1 MTEKEAI
8 QMLGRMID
16 PDPWEDYGLSDKAK
30 QALQMGVDALENQI
44 PRKPKYKA
52 EDRFVKNHFAEYSY
66 CPTCEK
72 EVVAGDM
79 FCVMCGQRICWQEDE
94 T

>member
-1 MTEKEAI
+1 MTAEEAI
-8 QMLGRMID
+8 ERINEHIAIHQYNEPHAIRIL
-16 PDPWEDYGLSDKAK
+16 E
-30 QALQMGVDALENQI
+30 ALQMGIDALEKQI

-79 FCVMCGQRICWQEDE
+79 FCVMCGQRICWQEEE

>member
-1 MTEKEAI
+1 MTNTETDCIQNAI
-8 QMLGRMID
+8 RHIQTAVD
-16 PDPWEDYGLSDKAK
+16 VDPWATEIA
-30 QALQMGVDALENQI
+30 VDALEKQI
-44 PRKPKYKA
+44 PKKPKYKA

-79 FCVMCGQRICWQEDE
+79 FCVMCGQRICWQEEE

>member
-1 MTEKEAI
+1 MTTQGAI
-8 QMLGRMID
+8 ETLKLIQGQIE
-16 PDPWEDYGLSDKAK
+16 WDYPMEYAVAVDIA
-30 QALQMGVDALENQI
+30 VDALEKQI

-52 EDRFVKNHFAEYSY
+52 EDRFVKNHFVEYSY

>member
-1 MTEKEAI
+1 MTNTETDCIQNAI
-8 QMLGRMID
+8 RHIQTAVDVDSWAMEI
-16 PDPWEDYGLSDKAK
+16 A
-30 QALQMGVDALENQI
+30 VDALEKQI

>member
-1 MTEKEAI
+1 MTIQEAI
-8 QMLGRMID
+8 KTLKLMQRQIE
-16 PDPWEDYGLSDKAK
+16 WDYPMEYAVAFDMAI
-30 QALQMGVDALENQI
+30 DALSKQI

-52 EDRFVKNHFAEYSY
+52 EDRFIKNHFVEYSY
-66 CPTCEK
+66 CPTCEN

-94 T
+94 

>member
-8 QMLGRMID
+8 QMLERMQEPEPYEPQITHD
-16 PDPWEDYGLSDKAK
+16 AYE
-30 QALQMGVDALENQI
+30 ALQMGIDALEKQI